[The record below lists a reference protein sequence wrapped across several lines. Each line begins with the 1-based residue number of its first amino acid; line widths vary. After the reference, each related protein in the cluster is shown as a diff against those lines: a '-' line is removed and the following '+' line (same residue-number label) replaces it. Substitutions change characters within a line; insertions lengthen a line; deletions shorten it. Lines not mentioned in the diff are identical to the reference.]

1 MKKKIRQLQE
11 EIQER
16 DAIINF
22 FIKILDQIYKNK
34 MRRLAL
40 KVFFGGTHL
49 NKKRK
54 LYKILKKKYSHLL
67 EKNESCQGEFSFI
80 QPEQENFSSYQKKAH
95 LQSKVKVIAFYL
107 PQFHPFPEND
117 LWWGKGFTEWSN
129 VTKAQPNFA
138 DHYQPHYPIHN
149 GYYDLRVPEVMEEQA
164 ALAKNYGVNGFNY
177 YFYWF
182 DGKTLMETPLK
193 QMLNNNKV
201 DISFCLTWANENW
214 TRTWDGM
221 DKDILIKQNHS
232 KEDAIKFIKHIMPYL
247 LDHRYIRIN
256 GCPILGVYRPSLIP
270 DIKEYTRL
278 WREEAQ
284 KNGIK
289 DLYLVSIR
297 SFDTTLPKEFGFD
310 ASAQFP
316 PLQMQA
322 VDITS
327 EFQITNPNFEG
338 RMYDYEKIVESGIN
352 EKEPEF
358 KMFRTCMLSWDNTAR
373 RQNGSSIFSK
383 FSLTR
388 YKQWLSALC
397 NKVYYDDKYNED
409 EKLVFVNAWN
419 EWAEGTHLEP
429 DKKYGYG
436 YLEATYEVLKN
447 YDEKYDHL
455 LKKNPVKNNNY
466 AIILHLHYI
475 DLWPEI
481 WLMIKKL
488 EPLKFDLY
496 VSITSSDAVPIIL
509 KDCPNAIIRLVD
521 NRGRDILPFIEI
533 LKLISHINYDAVCK
547 IHSKKSPHRIDGSE
561 WRHSILDCLLASKE
575 HVQKMMDLFKNN
587 KKIGILAP
595 KKHYYTHDKENMAS
609 NIKYYDYLCDKLQI
623 TKEWDSFP
631 AGSMFWFR
639 QKALDLLL
647 NLSSNDF
654 DIEHGMVDGTLP
666 HSIERLFSIIVK
678 HSGHKV
684 ELIER

>member
-1 MKKKIRQLQE
+1 LNI
-11 EIQER
+11 
-16 DAIINF
+16 
-22 FIKILDQIYKNK
+22 
-34 MRRLAL
+34 
-40 KVFFGGTHL
+40 FFGGTHL

-54 LYKILKKKYSHLL
+54 LYKIIKKKYSHLL
-67 EKNESCQGEFSFI
+67 EKKEVHQSEFFFM
-80 QPEQENFSSYQKKAH
+80 QAAQENFSSYQKKPP

-117 LWWGKGFTEWSN
+117 LWWGKGFTEWTN

-138 DHYQPHYPIHN
+138 NHYQPHYPIHN

-164 ALAKNYGVNGFNY
+164 TLAKNYAVSGFNY

-193 QMLNNNKV
+193 QMLNNKKM
-201 DISFCLTWANENW
+201 DMSFCLTWANENW

-221 DKDILIKQNHS
+221 DKDILIEQNHT
-232 KEDAIKFIKHIMPYL
+232 KEDSIKFIKHIMPYL
-247 LDHRYIRIN
+247 LDHRYIKIN
-256 GCPILGVYRPSLIP
+256 GCPVLCVYRPSLIP
-270 DIKEYTRL
+270 NIKEYTDL
-278 WREEAQ
+278 WREEAK

-297 SFDTTLPKEFGFD
+297 SFDITPPTEFGFD

-316 PLQMQA
+316 PLQMEA

-338 RMYDYEKIVESGIN
+338 RVYDYEKIVESGIN

-373 RQNGSSIFSK
+373 RQNGSSIFTK
-383 FSLTR
+383 FNLTR
-388 YKQWLSALC
+388 YRQWLSALC
-397 NKVYYDDKYNED
+397 NKVYYDDKYTEE
-409 EKLVFVNAWN
+409 EKLVFINAWN

-447 YDEKYDHL
+447 YDEKYNHFF
-455 LKKNPVKNNNY
+455 KKTPVKNNNY
-466 AIILHLHYI
+466 AIIVHLHYI

-496 VSITSSDAVPIIL
+496 VSVTSADAAPIIL
-509 KDCPNAIIRLVD
+509 KDCPDAVIRLVD
-521 NRGRDILPFIEI
+521 NRGRDVLPFIEI

-561 WRHSILDCLLASKE
+561 LRQSILDSLLANEKHVKKIINLFKNNEKIGLFASKE
-575 HVQKMMDLFKNN
+575 HYF
-587 KKIGILAP
+587 P
-595 KKHYYTHDKENMAS
+595 HDEKNMAS
-609 NIKYYDYLCDKLQI
+609 NLEHYDYLCQKLGT
-623 TKEWDSFP
+623 TKQWDSFP

-639 QKALDLLL
+639 QKALELLL

-654 DIEHGMVDGTLP
+654 NIEHGMLDGTLP

-678 HSGHKV
+678 HSGYKV
-684 ELIER
+684 ELIEK